1 MNKKAIIGIILCTLI
16 IFSSI
21 STYAFSV
28 SNMTGTNLNETS
40 QAAVDKVGQGVIKV
54 ITTIGSILSV
64 IVLIILGLKYMMGSV
79 EEKAEYKKTMMPY
92 VIGATILFGAS
103 TFASVIYNVVIKL

>member
-1 MNKKAIIGIILCTLI
+1 MNIKAIIGIMLCILI

-28 SNMTGTNLNETS
+28 SDMTGKNLNADL
-40 QAAVDKVGQGVIKV
+40 QAAVDKVGQGVIGV

-79 EEKAEYKKTMMPY
+79 EERAEYKKTMMPY

-103 TFASVIYNVVIKL
+103 TFASAIYNIVIKL

>member
-1 MNKKAIIGIILCTLI
+1 MNIKEIIVIILCILI
-16 IFSSI
+16 IFSII

-28 SNMTGTNLNETS
+28 SDMTGKNLNADS
-40 QAAVDKVGQGVIKV
+40 QAAVDKVGQGVIGV

-79 EEKAEYKKTMMPY
+79 EERAEYKKTMMPY

-103 TFASVIYNVVIKL
+103 TFASAIYNIVIKL